1 MYNRYIRN
9 DAGVY
14 QRIPVQE
21 DPPPSGGASLTD
33 EGPRQQAYEQTYWEP
48 PPQGDPQQSNTRQ
61 SSGWEGFGPF
71 APPRGGDKKGFL
83 SGLLGKLKLD
93 EIDTGDLLLLVIL
106 FLLFKDGEDEELL
119 IALGLLL
126 IL

>member
-9 DAGVY
+9 DQGGY
-14 QRIPVQE
+14 ERISVPEPEQSHTQYPRETDHHRQE
-21 DPPPSGGASLTD
+21 DFSYTREEHQPPP
-33 EGPRQQAYEQTYWEP
+33 RQNHHQQHSYRP
-48 PPQGDPQQSNTRQ
+48 PPTCGRTDQKGLF
-61 SSGWEGFGPF
+61 SGI
-71 APPRGGDKKGFL
+71 L
-83 SGLLGKLKLD
+83 NKLKLD

-106 FLLFKDGEDEELL
+106 FLLFKEGDDEELL

>member
-1 MYNRYIRN
+1 MYNRYVRN

-14 QRIPVQE
+14 QRIPAEESV
-21 DPPPSGGASLTD
+21 PPPRQERA
-33 EGPRQQAYEQTYWEP
+33 GPQPNQQ
-48 PPQGDPQQSNTRQ
+48 DQQSQRPHGPA
-61 SSGWEGFGPF
+61 SSGARTDG
-71 APPRGGDKKGFL
+71 KKGFL

>member
-14 QRIPVQE
+14 QRVPVQE
-21 DPPPSGGASLTD
+21 DPPSSGQESRQTGNTQQQEHWEQAPQGNPQPNNSWQEPSGWDGFRPFS
-33 EGPRQQAYEQTYWEP
+33 
-48 PPQGDPQQSNTRQ
+48 PQS
-61 SSGWEGFGPF
+61 
-71 APPRGGDKKGFL
+71 GGDKKGFL

>member
-9 DAGVY
+9 DDGKY
-14 QRIPVQE
+14 ERIPVE
-21 DPPPSGGASLTD
+21 NTPPPH
-33 EGPRQQAYEQTYWEP
+33 P
-48 PPQGDPQQSNTRQ
+48 PPYPPPNQNTQYENVHTNHERT
-61 SSGWEGFGPF
+61 
-71 APPRGGDKKGFL
+71 APPPPREQEKRGIF
-83 SGLLGKLKLD
+83 SSLLGKLKLD

-106 FLLFKDGEDEELL
+106 FLLFKDGDDEELL

>member
-14 QRIPVQE
+14 QRIPAEESV
-21 DPPPSGGASLTD
+21 PPPGQERTGPQPNQQGQPNQHD
-33 EGPRQQAYEQTYWEP
+33 QQGPRPSGPA
-48 PPQGDPQQSNTRQ
+48 
-61 SSGWEGFGPF
+61 SSGARADG
-71 APPRGGDKKGFL
+71 KKGFL